1 VLLLVAF
8 LATIPGAVLWSKIDA
23 RVGSKKGMLY
33 SMLWW
38 AISLLALVFI
48 TDYVLAAF
56 TMIFV
61 GFGLGGPTYFIDRNI
76 CNIADEDQIAT
87 GCRREAS
94 YFGVHAVFIRLA
106 AILVI
111 LSINAVFTYNGW
123 EDASS
128 IPLAGEQVFG
138 VRLLMSVF
146 PAVALSI
153 GMVLLKVFKL
163 GKREVKEIQEKL
175 RSGS

>member
-1 VLLLVAF
+1 M
-8 LATIPGAVLWSKIDA
+8 TIPGAFMWSKIDA
-23 RVGSKKGMLY
+23 RAGSRDAMFY

-38 AISLLALVFI
+38 AISLLALLFI
-48 TDYVLAAF
+48 TDYAIA
-56 TMIFV
+56 TIAMIFV

-76 CNIADEDQIAT
+76 SNVVDEDQIKT

-94 YFGVHAVFIRLA
+94 YFGIHAIFIRLA

-111 LSINAVFTYNGW
+111 LSINFVFTFNGW
-123 EDASS
+123 QDAAN
-128 IPLAGEQVFG
+128 IPIDPSQVFG

-146 PAVALSI
+146 PAVALAI

-163 GKREVKEIQEKL
+163 GKKEVKEIQEKL
-175 RSGS
+175 RAMACNAP